1 MKKILMTVPLVAL
14 LTSVLV
20 TPLPAQAEEKP
31 VLVVSRVAMRQDRT
45 LLLDAFRAD
54 QRAVAV
60 GARGTVFVSA
70 DGGKDWKSQRTA
82 STRTLTA
89 VTALN
94 DKTWLAVGHGGT
106 ILRSEDGGQ
115 TWETNWIMEFTRA

>member
-1 MKKILMTVPLVAL
+1 MIKMLMTAPLAIL
-14 LTSVLV
+14 LVSVLV

-31 VLVVSRVAMRQDRT
+31 VLVVSRIPMKQDRT

-60 GARGTVFVSA
+60 GARGTVFVST
-70 DGGKDWKSQRTA
+70 DGGKVWKSQRTA

-115 TWETNWIMEFTRA
+115 TWTLCQGTRAS